1 MSFSVQGKTAI
12 VTGAGSGINLSFA
25 QQLLENACNVL
36 IADLGLRPEA
46 QALVDQYSGKAPRA
60 VFQKT
65 DVTVWT
71 QLEQMFAVAE
81 KEFGEIDIVCPG
93 AGVYEPHWS
102 NFWRPP
108 GTAVSRDARDGDH
121 YGLIDINLTH
131 PIRTT
136 QLAISHFLRHGTDT
150 TRHKA
155 IVHIS
160 SIAGQNPSLA
170 APIYSATKHAV
181 SGFVRSL
188 AKLDDKC
195 GIRVTAV
202 APGVIKT
209 PLWTDHPEK
218 LKMVDGGKDA
228 WVTPDEVATVMLAL
242 VQQDRVSEVIGDK
255 EAKTGEIVYPVSG
268 GTVLEVSKTVRSV
281 LPYNDPGPGTRPG
294 NTASTTSSV
303 EDEVW
308 ELLARHGARGKQNPG
323 LHQASWISCVINL
336 VNTIVG
342 AGVLAMPLA
351 ISHMGIALGVF
362 VILWSGVTAGFGLYL
377 QSRCAQY
384 LDRGS
389 ASFFALSQITYPNAA
404 VIFDAAIAIKCFG
417 VGVSYLIIIGDLMP
431 GVVQGFA
438 EGDPGN
444 DLLVDRHFWV
454 TAFML
459 IIIPLSYLRRL
470 DSLKYT
476 SIAALVSMAYLVVL
490 VVYHFI
496 IGDTKDGRG
505 PIRVIHWAG
514 AVPTLSSLPV
524 IVFAFTCHQNMF
536 SILNEIKNNS
546 HFRTTAVVFAS
557 IGSSASTYILVAIT
571 GYLSFGNSVGGNIVG
586 MYPPG
591 LWATIG
597 RAAIVILVMFSYP
610 LQCHPCRASVGAVL
624 RWRPRRVA
632 SRNEGSP
639 HRHPLLPGGPR
650 GSRTPE
656 PMSDFR
662 FSVITTSIL
671 ILSYIVAMTV
681 SSLEAVLAYVGSTGS
696 TSISFILPGIF
707 YYKISAPDSP
717 AHQRLLKEDDEA
729 DDDYVSGASE
739 PDDSSA
745 QARPLSESGILRRHT
760 RTWRRGVLRKLS
772 LGLAV
777 YGVIVMV
784 TSLVTNSVFH
794 ASH

>member
-1 MSFSVQGKTAI
+1 M
-12 VTGAGSGINLSFA
+12 VTLRANAGIGINLSFA
-25 QQLLENACNVL
+25 QQLLENGCNVL

-46 QALVDQYSGKAPRA
+46 QELVNKYSSGNPRA
-60 VFQKT
+60 VFLQT
-65 DVTVWT
+65 DVTVWK
-71 QLEQMFAVAE
+71 QLEQMFVVAE
-81 KEFGEIDIVCPG
+81 KEFGEVDIVCPG

-108 GTAVSRDARDGDH
+108 GSAASRDAPDSDR
-121 YGLIDINLTH
+121 YALIDINLTH

-136 QLAISHFLRHGTDT
+136 QLAISHFLRTGDNA
-150 TRHKA
+150 TRRKA

-160 SIAGQNPSLA
+160 SIAGQNPALA
-170 APIYSATKHAV
+170 APIYVATKHAIN
-181 SGFVRSL
+181 GLVRSL
-188 AKLDDKC
+188 AQLDAKC

-218 LKMVDGGKDA
+218 LKMVDDSKDV

-242 VQQDRVSEVIGDK
+242 VQQDRVSRIIGDK
-255 EAKTGEIVYPVSG
+255 EGQESDTVYPVSG

-281 LPYNDPGPGTRPG
+281 SPYDDPGPGSVAG
-294 NTASTTSSV
+294 NTVSTAKSV

-308 ELLARHGARGKQNPG
+308 ELLGEQGWGARGGRGKPNPG
-323 LHQASWISCVINL
+323 MQGQASWLSCVINL

-351 ISHMGIALGVF
+351 ISHMGIVLGTF

-431 GVVQGFA
+431 GVVQGFVGGEPA
-438 EGDPGN
+438 FDF
-444 DLLVDRHFWV
+444 LVDRHFWV

-476 SIAALVSMAYLVVL
+476 SVAALVSIGYLVVL

-496 IGDTKDGRG
+496 IGDTKADRG

-514 AVPTLSSLPV
+514 AVPTLSSFPV

-536 SILNEIKNNS
+536 SILNEIQNNS

-557 IGSSASTYILVAIT
+557 IGSAASTYILVAIT

-610 LQCHPCRASVGAVL
+610 LQCHPCRASVDAVL
-624 RWRPRRVA
+624 RWRPTRSA
-632 SRNEGSP
+632 NTNEGSP
-639 HRHPLLPGGPR
+639 HRHPLLPGVPR
-650 GSRTPE
+650 GSRTQE
-656 PMSDFR
+656 AMSDLR
-662 FSVITTSIL
+662 FSIITTSIL

-717 AHQRLLKEDDEA
+717 AHQRLMKEDDEA
-729 DDDYVSGASE
+729 EDGYISGTSDV
-739 PDDSSA
+739 DDSCA
-745 QARPLSESGILRRHT
+745 QARPLTESGILRRHT
-760 RTWRRGVLRKLS
+760 RSWRRDLLRKLS
-772 LGLAV
+772 LALV
-777 YGVIVMV
+777 IYGVIVMV
-784 TSLVTNSVFH
+784 TCLVTNSVFL
-794 ASH
+794 ATS